1 MTKEDFEKEYAKKSN
16 VTVEWL
22 HKKHEGAIPCEC
34 GEEGCKGW
42 QMVNL
47 INKKGECMNLSV
59 MDRLLILNLD
69 TLPKMGTILTMR
81 IKQQLINEVGFKESE
96 IKDFEI
102 RQDGEKI
109 KWKSD
114 AEAVDIEIGDEAKK
128 LLIDALDKSE
138 NLNENYIGLY
148 DRLKGNE

>member
-1 MTKEDFEKEYAKKSN
+1 
-16 VTVEWL
+16 
-22 HKKHEGAIPCEC
+22 
-34 GEEGCKGW
+34 
-42 QMVNL
+42 
-47 INKKGECMNLSV
+47 
-59 MDRLLILNLD
+59 
-69 TLPKMGTILTMR
+69 MGTILTMR

-102 RQDGEKI
+102 RQDGEQI

-138 NLNENYIGLY
+138 NLNENYISLY
-148 DRLKGNE
+148 DRLKGDGCTQ

>member
-1 MTKEDFEKEYAKKSN
+1 MK
-16 VTVEWL
+16 
-22 HKKHEGAIPCEC
+22 
-34 GEEGCKGW
+34 
-42 QMVNL
+42 
-47 INKKGECMNLSV
+47 LSV

-102 RQDGEKI
+102 KQDGEQI

-128 LLIDALDKSE
+128 LLVDALDKSE
-138 NLNENYIGLY
+138 NLNENYISLY
-148 DRLKGNE
+148 DRLKGDGCTQ

>member
-1 MTKEDFEKEYAKKSN
+1 MK
-16 VTVEWL
+16 
-22 HKKHEGAIPCEC
+22 
-34 GEEGCKGW
+34 
-42 QMVNL
+42 
-47 INKKGECMNLSV
+47 LSV

-69 TLPKMGTILTMR
+69 TLPKVGNILTMR

-102 RQDGEKI
+102 RQDGEQV

-138 NLNENYIGLY
+138 HLNENYISLY
-148 DRLKGNE
+148 DRLKGDGCTQ

>member
-1 MTKEDFEKEYAKKSN
+1 
-16 VTVEWL
+16 
-22 HKKHEGAIPCEC
+22 
-34 GEEGCKGW
+34 
-42 QMVNL
+42 
-47 INKKGECMNLSV
+47 

-69 TLPKMGTILTMR
+69 TLPKVGNILTMR

-102 RQDGEKI
+102 RQDGEQI

-138 NLNENYIGLY
+138 NLNENYISLY
-148 DRLKGNE
+148 DRLKGDGCTQ

>member
-1 MTKEDFEKEYAKKSN
+1 
-16 VTVEWL
+16 
-22 HKKHEGAIPCEC
+22 
-34 GEEGCKGW
+34 
-42 QMVNL
+42 
-47 INKKGECMNLSV
+47 

-69 TLPKMGTILTMR
+69 TLPKVGNILTMR
-81 IKQQLINEVGFKESE
+81 IKQQLINDVGFKESE

-102 RQDGEKI
+102 KQDGEQI

-138 NLNENYIGLY
+138 NLNENYISLY
-148 DRLKGNE
+148 DRLKGDGCTQ

>member
-1 MTKEDFEKEYAKKSN
+1 MK
-16 VTVEWL
+16 
-22 HKKHEGAIPCEC
+22 
-34 GEEGCKGW
+34 
-42 QMVNL
+42 
-47 INKKGECMNLSV
+47 LSV

-69 TLPKMGTILTMR
+69 TLPKVGNILTMR

-102 RQDGEKI
+102 KQDGEQI

-138 NLNENYIGLY
+138 NLNENYISLY
-148 DRLKGNE
+148 DRLKGDGCTQ